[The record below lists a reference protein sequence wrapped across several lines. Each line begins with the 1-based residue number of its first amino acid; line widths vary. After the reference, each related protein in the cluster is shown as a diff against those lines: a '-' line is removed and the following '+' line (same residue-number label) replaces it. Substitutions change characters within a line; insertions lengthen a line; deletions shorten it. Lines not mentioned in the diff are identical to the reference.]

1 MSQINYNDTDEL
13 IRFEHQTYL
22 NSLLEREK
30 MNAGTTLNRIFSS
43 AQIDE
48 RISNKAS
55 SSTAVSK
62 STPGRFAMKRK
73 KEVSDRRNVYN
84 TENDIICIN
93 ASDIK
98 TENVITIYYYII
110 FGNLKRFCL
119 GIWRKLFPD
128 E

>member
-22 NSLLEREK
+22 NSLLERKK
-30 MNAGTTLNRIFSS
+30 MNAGATSDKTFST

-48 RISNKAS
+48 RV
-55 SSTAVSK
+55 STKSVSK

-84 TENDIICIN
+84 TENDIICID

-98 TENVITIYYYII
+98 TENVITIYCYII
-110 FGNLKRFCL
+110 FGHLRRFCS
-119 GIWRKLFPD
+119 GIWRKLFID
-128 E
+128 D

>member
-22 NSLLEREK
+22 NSLLERKK
-30 MNAGTTLNRIFSS
+30 MNAGATSDKTFST

-48 RISNKAS
+48 RISTKS
-55 SSTAVSK
+55 VSK

-84 TENDIICIN
+84 TENDIICID

-98 TENVITIYYYII
+98 TENVITIYCYII
-110 FGNLKRFCL
+110 FGNLRRFCSGL
-119 GIWRKLFPD
+119 WRKLFPNY
-128 E
+128 

>member
-22 NSLLEREK
+22 NSLIEREK
-30 MNAGTTLNRIFSS
+30 MNAGTTSNKTFSS

-62 STPGRFAMKRK
+62 STPGRFVMKRK
-73 KEVSDRRNVYN
+73 KEVSDIRNVYN
-84 TENDIICIN
+84 MENDIICIN

-98 TENVITIYYYII
+98 TENVIIIYCYII

-119 GIWRKLFPD
+119 GLWRKLFID
-128 E
+128 V

>member
-30 MNAGTTLNRIFSS
+30 MNAGATPDKTFST

-48 RISNKAS
+48 RV
-55 SSTAVSK
+55 STKSVSK

-84 TENDIICIN
+84 TENDIICID

-98 TENVITIYYYII
+98 TENVITIYCYII
-110 FGNLKRFCL
+110 FGHLRRFCS
-119 GIWRKLFPD
+119 GIWRKLFID
-128 E
+128 D

>member
-30 MNAGTTLNRIFSS
+30 MNAGTTPDRTFAT

-48 RISNKAS
+48 RV
-55 SSTAVSK
+55 STKSVSK

-84 TENDIICIN
+84 TENDIICID

-98 TENVITIYYYII
+98 TENVITIYCYII
-110 FGNLKRFCL
+110 FRHLRRFCS
-119 GIWRKLFPD
+119 GIWRKLFID
-128 E
+128 D

>member
-30 MNAGTTLNRIFSS
+30 MNAGTTPNRTFSS

-48 RISNKAS
+48 RIPNKAS
-55 SSTAVSK
+55 SSTAVSNR
-62 STPGRFAMKRK
+62 TPGRSAIKRK
-73 KEVSDRRNVYN
+73 KEVSDRRTISN
-84 TENDIICIN
+84 TENDINCID

-98 TENVITIYYYII
+98 TENVITIYFYII
-110 FGNLKRFCL
+110 FGNLKRFCSGL
-119 GIWRKLFPD
+119 WRKLFPD
-128 E
+128 D

>member
-13 IRFEHQTYL
+13 IRFEHQIYL

-30 MNAGTTLNRIFSS
+30 MNAGTIPDRTFAN

-48 RISNKAS
+48 RISTDAS
-55 SSTAVSK
+55 SSTSVSK

-84 TENDIICIN
+84 TENDIICID

-98 TENVITIYYYII
+98 TENVITIYCYII
-110 FGNLKRFCL
+110 FGNLRRFCS
-119 GIWRKLFPD
+119 GFWRKLFPND
-128 E
+128 

>member
-30 MNAGTTLNRIFSS
+30 MNAGTTPDRTFAT

-48 RISNKAS
+48 RIYTKS
-55 SSTAVSK
+55 VSK

-84 TENDIICIN
+84 TENDIICID

-98 TENVITIYYYII
+98 TENVITIYCYII
-110 FGNLKRFCL
+110 FGHLRRFCS
-119 GIWRKLFPD
+119 GIWRKLFID
-128 E
+128 D

>member
-30 MNAGTTLNRIFSS
+30 MNAGTTPNRTFSS

-73 KEVSDRRNVYN
+73 KEVSDRRNIYN

-98 TENVITIYYYII
+98 TENVITIYCYII
-110 FGNLKRFCL
+110 FGNLKRFCSSL
-119 GIWRKLFPD
+119 WRKLFSD
-128 E
+128 D

>member
-30 MNAGTTLNRIFSS
+30 MNAGTTPDRTF
-43 AQIDE
+43 ATVQIDE
-48 RISNKAS
+48 RV
-55 SSTAVSK
+55 STKSVSK

-84 TENDIICIN
+84 TENDIICID

-98 TENVITIYYYII
+98 TENVITIYCYII
-110 FGNLKRFCL
+110 FGHLRRFCS
-119 GIWRKLFPD
+119 GIWRKLFID
-128 E
+128 D

>member
-1 MSQINYNDTDEL
+1 MSQKNYNDTDEL

-30 MNAGTTLNRIFSS
+30 MNAGTTPNRTFSS

-62 STPGRFAMKRK
+62 STPGRFAIKRK
-73 KEVSDRRNVYN
+73 KEVSDRRNIYN

-98 TENVITIYYYII
+98 TENVITIYCYII
-110 FGNLKRFCL
+110 FGHLRRFCS

-128 E
+128 D

>member
-30 MNAGTTLNRIFSS
+30 MNAGTTLNRTFSS
-43 AQIDE
+43 VQIDE
-48 RISNKAS
+48 RISNKTS

-73 KEVSDRRNVYN
+73 KEVSDRRNIYN
-84 TENDIICIN
+84 TENDIICID

-98 TENVITIYYYII
+98 TENVITIYCYII
-110 FGNLKRFCL
+110 FGNLKRFCSSL
-119 GIWRKLFPD
+119 WRKLFID
-128 E
+128 D

>member
-1 MSQINYNDTDEL
+1 MPQINYNDTDEL

-30 MNAGTTLNRIFSS
+30 MNAGTTPNRTFSS

-48 RISNKAS
+48 RISNKAL

-73 KEVSDRRNVYN
+73 KEVSDRRNVHN
-84 TENDIICIN
+84 TENDIICID

-98 TENVITIYYYII
+98 TENVITIYFYII
-110 FGNLKRFCL
+110 SGHLKRFCSSL
-119 GIWRKLFPD
+119 WRKLFID
-128 E
+128 D

>member
-30 MNAGTTLNRIFSS
+30 MNAGTTLDRTFAT

-48 RISNKAS
+48 RV
-55 SSTAVSK
+55 STKSVSK

-84 TENDIICIN
+84 TENDIICID

-98 TENVITIYYYII
+98 TENVITIYCYII
-110 FGNLKRFCL
+110 FGHLRRFCS
-119 GIWRKLFPD
+119 GIWRKLFID
-128 E
+128 D

>member
-30 MNAGTTLNRIFSS
+30 MNAGTTLNRTFSS
-43 AQIDE
+43 VQIDE
-48 RISNKAS
+48 RISNKTS

-98 TENVITIYYYII
+98 TENVITIYCYII
-110 FGNLKRFCL
+110 FGNLKRFCSDL
-119 GIWRKLFPD
+119 WRKLFPD
-128 E
+128 D

>member
-30 MNAGTTLNRIFSS
+30 MNAGTIPDRTFAT

-48 RISNKAS
+48 RV
-55 SSTAVSK
+55 STKSVSK

-73 KEVSDRRNVYN
+73 KEVSDRRNIYN
-84 TENDIICIN
+84 IENDIICID

-98 TENVITIYYYII
+98 TENVITIYCYII
-110 FGNLKRFCL
+110 FGNLRRFCSGL
-119 GIWRKLFPD
+119 WRKLFPND
-128 E
+128 

>member
-30 MNAGTTLNRIFSS
+30 MNAGTTPNRTFSS

-48 RISNKAS
+48 RISNKAL

-62 STPGRFAMKRK
+62 STPGCFAMKRK

-98 TENVITIYYYII
+98 TENVITIYCYII
-110 FGNLKRFCL
+110 FGHLKRFCSSL
-119 GIWRKLFPD
+119 WRKLFID
-128 E
+128 D

>member
-13 IRFEHQTYL
+13 IRFEHQIYL

-30 MNAGTTLNRIFSS
+30 MNAGATPDKTFST

-48 RISNKAS
+48 RISTKS
-55 SSTAVSK
+55 VSK

-84 TENDIICIN
+84 TENDIICID

-98 TENVITIYYYII
+98 TENVITIYCYII
-110 FGNLKRFCL
+110 FGNLRRFCSGL
-119 GIWRKLFPD
+119 WRKLFPND
-128 E
+128 